1 MIGHHIGPQTR
12 ALEPEHIGH
21 RRLKIGPIK
30 SEISLPRLDVLP
42 DGAVPQPQAS
52 LLPQSQGISS
62 LHLTSLLH
70 IQVIAY
76 WVNGFLSTLC
86 LSHTLFI

>member
-1 MIGHHIGPQTR
+1 MHINDNNQWIAPPHRATLQQSTLVIGHHIGPQTR
-12 ALEPEHIGH
+12 ALEPKHIGH

-52 LLPQSQGISS
+52 LLPQS
-62 LHLTSLLH
+62 
-70 IQVIAY
+70 
-76 WVNGFLSTLC
+76 
-86 LSHTLFI
+86 

>member
-1 MIGHHIGPQTR
+1 MHINDNNQWIAPPHRATLQQSTLVIGHHIGPQTR

-21 RRLKIGPIK
+21 RRLKIGPIG

-52 LLPQSQGISS
+52 LLPQS
-62 LHLTSLLH
+62 
-70 IQVIAY
+70 
-76 WVNGFLSTLC
+76 
-86 LSHTLFI
+86 